1 MDQEQDWCAL
11 WQDRLTCPGWRAIW
25 HVVVHCYRIAGH
37 VKQTAKEVQGV
48 GPGPSGMPGFFIGR
62 STATMTKDWK
72 TRTKLVHEG
81 SRRSQYGEMAEAIF
95 LTQGFVYPDAEAAE
109 ARFVK
114 AGDDEF
120 IYARYGNP
128 TTRMFEERIA
138 ALEGTE
144 DAFATA
150 SGMAAVTGALMAMLR
165 AGDHIVS
172 SRALFGSCLYVLEE
186 VLTRFGVRVTFVDGA
201 DLDQWRAAVVPG
213 TKAVFFEAMSNP
225 ALEMIDITGVSKI
238 AHAAGALVVCD
249 NVFATPVFSRA
260 VEQGADVI
268 VYSTTKHIDGQGRA
282 LGGVV
287 CASREFIRKT
297 LEPYMKHTGGSMSP
311 FTAWIMLNG
320 MATLDLRCRAMA
332 DSAAVIAAALEGHP
346 ALARVIFPGLP
357 SHPQHALAMAQ
368 MGSGGT
374 LVAFDLK
381 GGKNA
386 AFRFMNALEIIK
398 ISNNLGDAK
407 SIVTHPATTT
417 HQRLRQD
424 QKDVLGI
431 TPGLIRLS
439 VGLEDVGDLLG
450 DLTAALAKA

>member
-1 MDQEQDWCAL
+1 
-11 WQDRLTCPGWRAIW
+11 
-25 HVVVHCYRIAGH
+25 
-37 VKQTAKEVQGV
+37 
-48 GPGPSGMPGFFIGR
+48 
-62 STATMTKDWK
+62 MTKDWN

-95 LTQGFVYPDAEAAE
+95 LTQGFVYPDAESAE
-109 ARFVK
+109 ARFIK
-114 AGDDEF
+114 AGEDEF

-138 ALEGTE
+138 SLEGTE

-150 SGMAAVTGALMAMLR
+150 SGMAAVSGVLMAMLR

-186 VLTRFGVRVTFVDGA
+186 VLTRYGVRVTFVDGA
-201 DLDQWRAAVVPG
+201 DLDQWRAAVTPG
-213 TKAVFFEAMSNP
+213 TKAVFFESMSNP
-225 ALEMIDITGVSKI
+225 TLELVDIRSVSDI
-238 AHAAGALVVCD
+238 AHAVGALVVVD
-249 NVFATPVFSRA
+249 NVFATPIFSKA

-287 CASREFIRKT
+287 CGSNEFIRKT
-297 LEPYMKHTGGSMSP
+297 LEPYMKHTGGSISP
-311 FTAWIMLNG
+311 FTAWLMLNG
-320 MATLDLRCRAMA
+320 MVTLDLRCRAMA
-332 DSAAVIAAALEGHP
+332 DSALAVARALEGD
-346 ALARVIFPGLP
+346 ARIARVIYPELP
-357 SHPQHALAMAQ
+357 SHPQHDLAMAQ

-374 LVAFDLK
+374 LVTFDLK
-381 GGKNA
+381 GGKEA

-407 SIVTHPATTT
+407 SIATHPTTTT
-417 HQRLRQD
+417 HQRLPQP
-424 QKDVLGI
+424 QKDKLGI

-439 VGLEDVGDLLG
+439 VGLEDTRDLIA
-450 DLTAALAKA
+450 DLRAALDAIAG